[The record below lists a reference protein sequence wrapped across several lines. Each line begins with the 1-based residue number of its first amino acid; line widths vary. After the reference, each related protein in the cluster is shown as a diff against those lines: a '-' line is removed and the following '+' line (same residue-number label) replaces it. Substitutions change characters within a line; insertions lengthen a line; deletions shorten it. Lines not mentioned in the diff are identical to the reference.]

1 MKNHSLRKEEPE
13 SSSEDHLKRGRI
25 ITGKE
30 LNELEELN
38 IKLDTLVGLLSEK
51 GIVSKREYANNVM
64 MRLHET
70 SKAKSFEDLDE
81 EI

>member
-1 MKNHSLRKEEPE
+1 MTNR
-13 SSSEDHLKRGRI
+13 SSKSENFKRPSDDPQRV
-25 ITGKE
+25 TGKD
-30 LNELEELN
+30 LTELEELD
-38 IKLDTLVGLLSEK
+38 IKLDTLVSLLSEK
-51 GIVSKREYANNVM
+51 GIVSKKEYDNNVM

>member
-1 MKNHSLRKEEPE
+1 LKNYSLRKEEPKG
-13 SSSEDHLKRGRI
+13 SSEDQLKGGRI
-25 ITGKE
+25 VTGKE
-30 LNELEELN
+30 LDELEELN

-51 GIVSKREYANNVM
+51 GIVSKREYTNNVM

>member
-1 MKNHSLRKEEPE
+1 LTNHSSKSENSKR
-13 SSSEDHLKRGRI
+13 SSDDSLGSPTV
-25 ITGKE
+25 TGKD
-30 LNELEELN
+30 LTELEELD
-38 IKLDTLVGLLSEK
+38 IKLDTLVSLLSEK
-51 GIVSKREYANNVM
+51 GIVSKKEYDNNVM

>member
-1 MKNHSLRKEEPE
+1 MKNHSLRKEEPKG
-13 SSSEDHLKRGRI
+13 SSEDQLKGGRI
-25 ITGKE
+25 VTGKD
-30 LNELEELN
+30 LDELEELN

-51 GIVSKREYANNVM
+51 GIVSKREYTNNVM

>member
-1 MKNHSLRKEEPE
+1 MIEHSQRKIKPE
-13 SSSEDHLKRGRI
+13 GYSDESQRRSRI

-30 LNELEELN
+30 LDELEELN

-51 GIVSKREYANNVM
+51 GIVSKREYANNVA

-70 SKAKSFEDLDE
+70 SKAKSFEELDE

>member
-1 MKNHSLRKEEPE
+1 LTNRSSKSENSNRPSDADSLGSR
-13 SSSEDHLKRGRI
+13 RV
-25 ITGKE
+25 TGKD
-30 LNELEELN
+30 LTELEELDV
-38 IKLDTLVGLLSEK
+38 KLDTLVSLLSEK

-64 MRLHET
+64 MRLHEM

>member
-1 MKNHSLRKEEPE
+1 LTNRSSKSEKSKRPSDDSLGSR
-13 SSSEDHLKRGRI
+13 RV
-25 ITGKE
+25 TGKD
-30 LNELEELN
+30 LTELEELD
-38 IKLDTLVGLLSEK
+38 IKLDTLVSLLSEK

-64 MRLHET
+64 MRLHEM

>member
-1 MKNHSLRKEEPE
+1 MTNHSSK
-13 SSSEDHLKRGRI
+13 SENSKRPSDDSLGSRRV
-25 ITGKE
+25 TGKD
-30 LNELEELN
+30 LTELEELD
-38 IKLDTLVGLLSEK
+38 IKLDTLVSLLSEK

>member
-1 MKNHSLRKEEPE
+1 
-13 SSSEDHLKRGRI
+13 
-25 ITGKE
+25 
-30 LNELEELN
+30 LEELN

-51 GIVSKREYANNVM
+51 GIVSKREYANNVA

-70 SKAKSFEDLDE
+70 SKAKSFEELDE

>member
-1 MKNHSLRKEEPE
+1 MTNR
-13 SSSEDHLKRGRI
+13 SSKSENFKRPSDDPLGGQRV
-25 ITGKE
+25 TGKD
-30 LNELEELN
+30 LTELEELD
-38 IKLDTLVGLLSEK
+38 IKLDTLVSLLSEK
-51 GIVSKREYANNVM
+51 GIVSKREYDNNVM